1 MLDFEEAVSR
11 VLSDVPLLDR
21 ERLPLRAADGRVLGE
36 AVHARADLPPF
47 DTSAMDGYAVRT
59 ADLGGDGPFDL
70 PVAGESRTGHPAPVL
85 APASACRIFTGAVL
99 PAGADAVVMQ
109 EQVERD
115 GDRARLQRR
124 PKPYDHVRRAG
135 EELRSGALALEAG
148 TRLGPAQLGLLAA
161 LDQSEVI
168 VRRRP
173 AVTILCTGD
182 ELRPPGSPAFEGSI
196 PESNGVALGALAARC
211 GATVRLS
218 PLARDEL
225 DATESAVRDALSKSD
240 LLLTVGGVSVG
251 DHDLV
256 RDALEAAGVTLDFWK
271 VRIKPGKPLAYG
283 AGAGARVLG
292 LPGNPVSALVTFALF
307 GAPLLRAMQGD
318 RNPLPAYGRAEL
330 AAPIVHSPGRLGF
343 YRVRLEGSSAVPLEN
358 QSSGAMSSMA
368 WADALAV
375 VPAAAERVAAGE
387 WVRVLRLDDL

>member
-47 DTSAMDGYAVRT
+47 DTSAMDGYAVRS
-59 ADLGGDGPFDL
+59 ADLAGDGPFDL

-115 GDRARLQRR
+115 GDRARLRGR

-161 LDQSEVI
+161 LD
-168 VRRRP
+168 
-173 AVTILCTGD
+173 
-182 ELRPPGSPAFEGSI
+182 
-196 PESNGVALGALAARC
+196 
-211 GATVRLS
+211 
-218 PLARDEL
+218 
-225 DATESAVRDALSKSD
+225 
-240 LLLTVGGVSVG
+240 
-251 DHDLV
+251 
-256 RDALEAAGVTLDFWK
+256 
-271 VRIKPGKPLAYG
+271 
-283 AGAGARVLG
+283 
-292 LPGNPVSALVTFALF
+292 
-307 GAPLLRAMQGD
+307 
-318 RNPLPAYGRAEL
+318 
-330 AAPIVHSPGRLGF
+330 
-343 YRVRLEGSSAVPLEN
+343 
-358 QSSGAMSSMA
+358 
-368 WADALAV
+368 
-375 VPAAAERVAAGE
+375 
-387 WVRVLRLDDL
+387 